1 MHLNINKLPLHS
13 IILHLEATS
22 DSCGHF
28 LNLYINL
35 HLEDKFDFFPIEL
48 ITLICKSST
57 MKKHIMSGLK
67 VFAFF
72 YCLMLHFIAHYVD
85 SSFIF
90 ELLCYQSASFGL
102 LLRVE
107 KIKGPNPKIK
117 AESLK
122 IKTMAKKNLII
133 ILE

>member
-1 MHLNINKLPLHS
+1 MQIINYEKA
-13 IILHLEATS
+13 HLEWFE
-22 DSCGHF
+22 G
-28 LNLYINL
+28 
-35 HLEDKFDFFPIEL
+35 
-48 ITLICKSST
+48 
-57 MKKHIMSGLK
+57 
-67 VFAFF
+67 VRFF